1 MTTMESLIGLVNQIQ
16 KVCTMLGDYGGG
28 DNPFSSLWE
37 ALPTIVV
44 VGGQVPPL
52 FSHFF
57 CNFLERERE
66 KEFWCRESLG
76 VKEWF
81 SIERI
86 WVLLEREKKWKFSCL
101 WERERERESV
111 WDFKF
116 VLDWKIYVICN
127 FAHFRSRWIKTWE
140 WYLNSH
146 DLIIFIFYLSSVW
159 LLRKVGRKENM
170 QVSFNVLMFWVSF
183 NVLMFWGKGEL
194 VLPKKNPQMICI
206 VWVWN
211 FFREFLSIWIL

>member
-1 MTTMESLIGLVNQIQ
+1 MSFLVPTETKIHELFVFSVWILILLWRYDDDGEFDWIGEPDSESVYYAWWLWRWRQPFLFS
-16 KVCTMLGDYGGG
+16 LG
-28 DNPFSSLWE
+28 SSSHHRRRRW
-37 ALPTIVV
+37 PSP
-44 VGGQVPPL
+44 PPL

-57 CNFLERERE
+57 CNFLERER
-66 KEFWCRESLG
+66 EFWCRESLG

-86 WVLLEREKKWKFSCL
+86 WVLLEREKKWKFSFP
-101 WERERERESV
+101 WERERERERV

-170 QVSFNVLMFWVSF
+170 QVSFNVLMFW
-183 NVLMFWGKGEL
+183 GKGEL
-194 VLPKKNPQMICI
+194 VLLKKKK
-206 VWVWN
+206 W
-211 FFREFLSIWIL
+211 FA